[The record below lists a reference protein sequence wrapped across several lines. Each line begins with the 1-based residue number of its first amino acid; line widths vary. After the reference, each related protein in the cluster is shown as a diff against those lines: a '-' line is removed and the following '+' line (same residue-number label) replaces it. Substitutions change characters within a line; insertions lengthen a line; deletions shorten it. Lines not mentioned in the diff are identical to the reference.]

1 MKHNNIFYMQVSREI
16 FTEKYKDL
24 SVNAK
29 WLFVVLNELEQRY
42 TGEHEDFFFRS
53 NADLANDCGF
63 SLATLKRAK
72 AELVKTDL
80 IQTWQAHFIDRE
92 SKQKSE
98 KHFTCYRVKK

>member
-42 TGEHEDFFFRS
+42 TGENEDFFFRS
-53 NADLANDCGF
+53 NIDLANDCEF
-63 SLATLKRAK
+63 SLSTLKRAK

-80 IQTWQAHFIDRE
+80 IQTWQAHFIDQEHQQR
-92 SKQKSE
+92 SE
-98 KHFTCYRVKK
+98 KHFTCYRIKK